1 MKISLN
7 HEEFLQYKYEN
18 KSIFKIK
25 LNKFIKN
32 NKYKVISL
40 GSSIILSFPTKCY
53 GAVDFTKIDNVGNVF
68 LEIMQKGGYWVIII
82 VALGDVIRTVTKG
95 GDNNDI
101 FKKIVKYLIIYA
113 TMFALP
119 LGFDIVREMLS

>member
-18 KSIFKIK
+18 KPIFKIK

-40 GSSIILSFPTKCY
+40 ESSIILSFPTKCY
-53 GAVDFTKIDNVGNVF
+53 ADVDFTKIDSVGNVF

>member
-18 KSIFKIK
+18 KSIFEIK

-53 GAVDFTKIDNVGNVF
+53 ADVDFTKIDSVGNVF